1 MRLLFILPEYLPL
14 TGGGIVTFYRNVLP
28 ELVRQGHQVHVL
40 VGSAFTSKLPSYE
53 AEGITVEFLDTDAVT
68 ANLDRFN
75 QYHVAPEF
83 QRHLSAAWTA
93 WEQVNQGKNYDL
105 VETTDWGLLFVP
117 WVVAD
122 SPPTVVQLH
131 GSIGQIDFYDPRQG
145 DELQGNLTRVLEVGL
160 LSTAD
165 ELQTYSQLNA
175 QAWSQLTNREVVYIP
190 PAWCPDSNL
199 EQPREKSLNG
209 LVVGRIQHWKGPTVL
224 CEALRLLGDA
234 APTIDWVGRD
244 TSYKNGGSMSNYLAQ
259 TYPDIWGVK
268 IRPVGSR
275 PFKETARLQAE
286 ASFIAVPSIWD
297 VFNYTC
303 VEGMGCPQVVLC
315 SQGAGAA
322 SLITDKVNGLVFP
335 ADNPEALAESINYLH
350 SMSVDEHRQMGEAA
364 QQIQTELD
372 PSRIVRQRI
381 EAYEKLIQRGKF
393 PVRPNPWL
401 LKAVSPGRP
410 LKQPLEFLEHL
421 PLRELSTYVLR
432 RSIKKFVGKT
442 YE

>member
-1 MRLLFILPEYLPL
+1 MRLLFVLPEYPPHS
-14 TGGGIVTFYRNVLP
+14 GGGIATFYRHTLT

-53 AEGITVEFLDTDAVT
+53 AHGITVEFLDTDAVS

-75 QYHVAPEF
+75 QYHVTPEF
-83 QRHLSAAWTA
+83 QRHLAAAWTA
-93 WEQVNQGKNYDL
+93 WEQTNQGKNYDL

-117 WVVAD
+117 WVVEAD

-145 DELQGNLTRVLEVGL
+145 DELQGNLTRLLEVGL

-175 QAWSQLTNREVVYIP
+175 QAWSQLANREVVYIP
-190 PAWCPDSNL
+190 PAWCPGSNL
-199 EQPREKSLNG
+199 ARSTEKSLNG
-209 LVVGRIQHWKGPTVL
+209 LVVGRIQNWKGSTVL
-224 CEALRLLGDA
+224 CEALRLLSDA

-244 TSYKNGGSMSNYLAQ
+244 TSFQEFNVSMSTYLAQ
-259 TYPDIWGVK
+259 TYPEIWGVK
-268 IRPVGSR
+268 IRPVGSHHLE
-275 PFKETARLQAE
+275 ETARLQAA
-286 ASFIAVPSIWD
+286 ASFIAVPSTWD

-303 VEGMGCPQVVLC
+303 VEGMGYAQVVLC
-315 SQGAGAA
+315 SKGAGAA
-322 SLITDKVNGLVFP
+322 SLITDKVNGLLFP
-335 ADNPEALAESINYLH
+335 SGNPESLAESINYFH
-350 SMSVDEHRQMGEAA
+350 SMSVDERRQMGKAA
-364 QQIQTELD
+364 QQTVLNRLN

-401 LKAVSPGRP
+401 LNAVSPGKP
-410 LKQPLEFLEHL
+410 LKQPLAFFEHL
-421 PLRELSTYVLR
+421 PLRELGTYVLR
-432 RSIKKFVGKT
+432 RSIKKFVC
-442 YE
+442 

>member
-199 EQPREKSLNG
+199 EQLREKSLNG
-209 LVVGRIQHWKGPTVL
+209 LVVGRIQQWKGPTVL

-244 TSYKNGGSMSNYLAQ
+244 TSYKNGGSMSSYLAQ
-259 TYPDIWGVK
+259 THPDIWGVK

-275 PFKETARLQAE
+275 PFDETAKLQAE
-286 ASFIAVPSIWD
+286 AGFIAVPSIWD

-350 SMSVDEHRQMGEAA
+350 SMSVDEHRQMGKAA

-401 LKAVSPGRP
+401 LKAVSPGKP

-421 PLRELSTYVLR
+421 PLRDLSTYVLR
-432 RSIKKFVGKT
+432 RSIKKFVG
-442 YE
+442 